1 VAVEIGEGTNLLE
14 ILSIDEVDPG
24 SGTNTLKTGFYQK
37 GVDRSCPSK
46 ILVLAVLSA
55 FIV

>member
-1 VAVEIGEGTNLLE
+1 MEIGEGTNLLE